1 MVVVE
6 LLWAA
11 REGMPQCTNFISFVI
26 FHWPKQVTWPHTPR
40 FKGWSRLRIFMGGI
54 CGGSKI
60 YPEISSNF
68 STMEWRAVALPF
80 GSGLILVIAYNFNS
94 WNDTALIL
102 CIACLFFKNEW
113 ESDSHSIM
121 FDFLQP
127 HGLWTVAHQVPLSMA
142 SPGKNTGV
150 RSHSILQGIFPT

>member
-1 MVVVE
+1 
-6 LLWAA
+6 
-11 REGMPQCTNFISFVI
+11 
-26 FHWPKQVTWPHTPR
+26 
-40 FKGWSRLRIFMGGI
+40 MGGI

-102 CIACLFFKNEW
+102 CIAGLFFKNEW